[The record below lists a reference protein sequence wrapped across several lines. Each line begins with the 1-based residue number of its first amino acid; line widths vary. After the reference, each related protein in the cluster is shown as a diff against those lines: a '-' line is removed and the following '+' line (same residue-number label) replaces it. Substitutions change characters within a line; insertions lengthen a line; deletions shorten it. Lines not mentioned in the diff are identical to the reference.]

1 MVANPRKKTG
11 PSRIRP
17 LNRPAPVQVREDE
30 RQMPSRV
37 VLRNREGTVTS
48 VLDVWEIVDEW
59 WRASPVSRRYYHA
72 AIEGGESITLF
83 RDLASGAWYEQQ
95 V

>member
-1 MVANPRKKTG
+1 MVRVEEEDDHR
-11 PSRIRP
+11 PSIIVSHGHRSTVLSI
-17 LNRPAPVQVREDE
+17 ED
-30 RQMPSRV
+30 M
-37 VLRNREGTVTS
+37 
-48 VLDVWEIVDEW
+48 WEIVDEW

>member
-1 MVANPRKKTG
+1 MVANPRKKTS

-30 RQMPSRV
+30 REMPTAV
-37 VLRNREGTVTS
+37 VLRHAEVTVTS

-59 WRASPVSRRYYHA
+59 WRATPVSRRYYRA
-72 AIEGGESITLF
+72 ALDGGNSVTLF
-83 RDLASGAWYEQQ
+83 RDLVSGAWYEQRE
-95 V
+95 

>member
-1 MVANPRKKTG
+1 MVKNPRKKTG

-17 LNRPAPVQVREDE
+17 LNRPAVVQVEEEDDH
-30 RQMPSRV
+30 RPSMV
-37 VLRNREGTVTS
+37 VLHGHRSEVVS
-48 VLDVWEIVDEW
+48 IEDVWEIVDEW